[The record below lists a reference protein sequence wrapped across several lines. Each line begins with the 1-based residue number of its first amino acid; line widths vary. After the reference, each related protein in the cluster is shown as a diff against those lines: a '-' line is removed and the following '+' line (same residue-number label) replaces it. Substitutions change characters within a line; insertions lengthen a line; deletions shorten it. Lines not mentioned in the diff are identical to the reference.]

1 MDNMNWKQRI
11 KVDKKILAGK
21 PVIKGTRI
29 SVEFLLDLLAK
40 GWTYEMILEN
50 YPPIKKADIQAAL
63 KYAVEVLKEEK
74 VYSVA

>member
-1 MDNMNWKQRI
+1 MSWKQRI
-11 KVDKKILAGK
+11 QVDNKILAGK

-40 GWTYEMILEN
+40 GWTNETILEN
-50 YPPIKKADIQAAL
+50 YPQIKKADIQAAL

-74 VYSVA
+74 VYTVV

>member
-1 MDNMNWKQRI
+1 MMNWKRRI
-11 KVDKKILAGK
+11 TVDKKTLAGK

-50 YPPIKKADIQAAL
+50 YTQVN
-63 KYAVEVLKEEK
+63 Y
-74 VYSVA
+74 

>member
-1 MDNMNWKQRI
+1 MNWKQRI
-11 KVDKKILAGK
+11 VLDKKMLAGK

-29 SVEFLLDLLAK
+29 SVEFLLYLLAK
-40 GWTYEMILEN
+40 GWTHQQILDN
-50 YPPIKKADIQAAL
+50 YPRLKKTDIQAAL

>member
-1 MDNMNWKQRI
+1 MSWKQRI
-11 KVDKKILAGK
+11 QVDNKILAGK

-40 GWTYEMILEN
+40 GWTNETILEN
-50 YPPIKKADIQAAL
+50 YPQIKKADIQAAL

-74 VYSVA
+74 VYTVA

>member
-1 MDNMNWKQRI
+1 MNWKQTI
-11 KVDKKILAGK
+11 IVDKKILAGK

-40 GWTYEMILEN
+40 GWTYEMMLEN
-50 YPPIKKADIQAAL
+50 YPQIKKVDIQAAL

-74 VYSVA
+74 VHSVA

>member
-1 MDNMNWKQRI
+1 MMTWKQRI
-11 KVDKKILAGK
+11 QVDKKILAGK

-40 GWTYEMILEN
+40 GWTNETILEN
-50 YPPIKKADIQAAL
+50 YPQIKKIDIQAAL

-74 VYSVA
+74 VYTVA